1 MRFDITDLKLF
12 LSVVETGSITQGA
25 GRTHLAL
32 ASASARVRGME
43 AALGVS
49 LLVRERRGVVPTAA
63 GQALAQHAR
72 IVLAQVDRM
81 RGELGAY
88 ARGLKGEVRMLSNTA
103 ALTEFL
109 PETLARFLAANTH
122 VDVHLEERE
131 SADIVQAI
139 AGGRADIGI
148 VAEGPDMSG
157 LECFPFR
164 TDRLVLVVPRG
175 HALAKRRQ
183 VAFAEALS
191 EEFIGLSEASALQQ
205 HLGRHAA
212 KAGRPLKLRVR
223 LSGFDAICRMVEQGV
238 GVAVMPATAAA
249 RCRRSMR
256 ISVVRLTD
264 AWALRK
270 LHACVRRYT
279 DLATHAKRL
288 VDALKSGGGR
298 AG

>member
-25 GRTHLAL
+25 GRAHLAL

-43 AALGVS
+43 AALGVD
-49 LLVRERRGVVPTAA
+49 LLVRGRRGVVPTAA
-63 GQALAQHAR
+63 GRTLAQHAR
-72 IVLAQVDRM
+72 IVLAQIEHL
-81 RGELGAY
+81 RGELGGY

-109 PETLARFLAANTH
+109 PETLARFLAANRH
-122 VDVHLEERE
+122 VDIDLEERE
-131 SADIVQAI
+131 STDIVQAV
-139 AGGRADIGI
+139 ADGRADIGV
-148 VAEGPDMSG
+148 VAEGVDMSG

-191 EEFIGLSEASALQQ
+191 EEFVGLSEASALQH

-223 LSGFDAICRMVEQGV
+223 LRGFDAICRMVEQGV
-238 GVAVMPATAAA
+238 GVAAMPATAAA
-249 RCRRSMR
+249 RFRRSMR
-256 ISVVRLTD
+256 ISTVRLTD

-270 LHACVRRYT
+270 LHACVRSYK
-279 DLATHAKRL
+279 DLTPHAKRL
-288 VDALKSGGGR
+288 VDALRSGGER